1 MQIRGKGKGKMQDR
15 HSKLSVPLHALVM
28 LRPREQKY
36 RSSQMAELIKQVHL
50 KKKKANLKF
59 VKPTQERLK
68 DNGNKIIVNTQKYSQ
83 KRKARNLA
91 KWHIGALGC

>member
-28 LRPREQKY
+28 LSPREQKY
-36 RSSQMAELIKQVHL
+36 RSSQMPELIKQV
-50 KKKKANLKF
+50 KKKKKVNLKF

-68 DNGNKIIVNTQKYSQ
+68 DNGNKIIVNARKYSQ